1 MSLFEFAGR
10 TLDLS
15 HTQVMGILNVTPDSF
30 SDGGH
35 LYESEALSFDRAL
48 RHAELMVTAGATLID
63 IGGESTRP
71 GAAEVSEQQEMDRVL
86 PVLERINNALDVV
99 VSIDTSSPA
108 LIRESA
114 KLGAGLINDVRSLG
128 REGALQAAAES
139 GLPVCLMH
147 MQGSPATMQRQ
158 PSYSDVVAEVK
169 DFLAQQLQRAI
180 SAGIPKEKLMI
191 DPGFGF
197 GKTLEHNLQLLNR
210 MDQLV
215 DLGVPILSGTSRKTM
230 VGQVLDRE
238 PQDRLIGSLST
249 VAIAVERGARI
260 IRVHDVAETVDMVR
274 MTEAILNERVV
285 G

>member
-1 MSLFEFAGR
+1 
-10 TLDLS
+10 
-15 HTQVMGILNVTPDSF
+15 
-30 SDGGH
+30 
-35 LYESEALSFDRAL
+35 
-48 RHAELMVTAGATLID
+48 
-63 IGGESTRP
+63 
-71 GAAEVSEQQEMDRVL
+71 
-86 PVLERINNALDVV
+86 
-99 VSIDTSSPA
+99 
-108 LIRESA
+108 
-114 KLGAGLINDVRSLG
+114 
-128 REGALQAAAES
+128 
-139 GLPVCLMH
+139 
-147 MQGSPATMQRQ
+147 MQRQ

>member
-1 MSLFEFAGR
+1 
-10 TLDLS
+10 
-15 HTQVMGILNVTPDSF
+15 
-30 SDGGH
+30 
-35 LYESEALSFDRAL
+35 
-48 RHAELMVTAGATLID
+48 
-63 IGGESTRP
+63 
-71 GAAEVSEQQEMDRVL
+71 
-86 PVLERINNALDVV
+86 
-99 VSIDTSSPA
+99 
-108 LIRESA
+108 
-114 KLGAGLINDVRSLG
+114 
-128 REGALQAAAES
+128 
-139 GLPVCLMH
+139 
-147 MQGSPATMQRQ
+147 MQRQ

-169 DFLAQQLQRAI
+169 DFLAQQLQRAFT
-180 SAGIPKEKLMI
+180 AGIPKEKLMI

>member
-1 MSLFEFAGR
+1 
-10 TLDLS
+10 
-15 HTQVMGILNVTPDSF
+15 
-30 SDGGH
+30 
-35 LYESEALSFDRAL
+35 
-48 RHAELMVTAGATLID
+48 
-63 IGGESTRP
+63 
-71 GAAEVSEQQEMDRVL
+71 
-86 PVLERINNALDVV
+86 
-99 VSIDTSSPA
+99 
-108 LIRESA
+108 
-114 KLGAGLINDVRSLG
+114 
-128 REGALQAAAES
+128 
-139 GLPVCLMH
+139 
-147 MQGSPATMQRQ
+147 MQRR
-158 PSYSDVVAEVK
+158 PNYSDVVAEVK
-169 DFLAQQLQRAI
+169 DFLAQQLHRTIA
-180 SAGIPKEKLMI
+180 AGIPKEKLMI

>member
-15 HTQVMGILNVTPDSF
+15 RTQVMGILNVTPDSF

-128 REGALQAAAES
+128 QEGALQAAVES

-158 PSYSDVVAEVK
+158 PSYSDVVVEVK
-169 DFLAQQLQRAI
+169 DFLAQQLQRAFA
-180 SAGIPKEKLMI
+180 AGIPKEKLMI

-249 VAIAVERGARI
+249 VAIAIERGARI